1 MKYAERL
8 AIAATT
14 TVETIS
20 NERAIADL
28 ELRKAQIKI
37 DVINLKAKLDRLKSA
52 KTLDFVVI
60 YETDSQIALKERE
73 MVFLETLAKELF

>member
-37 DVINLKAKLDRLKSA
+37 DVINLKAKLDKLKSA
-52 KTLDFVVI
+52 KALDFIVI